1 MKPRTDEDPD
11 VTIARL
17 VDRALVCDD
26 PDNRRADA
34 LPVIECLINGADRL
48 ARKVMDEDETNTF
61 CVHLDSALATLDDMD

>member
-1 MKPRTDEDPD
+1 MKKQTDETPD

-17 VDRALVCDD
+17 IEKALICDD

-34 LPVIECLINGADRL
+34 LPVIEHLINGADRL

-61 CVHLDSALATLDDMD
+61 CVHLDSALAILDDMD

>member
-1 MKPRTDEDPD
+1 MKTPTDETPD

-17 VDRALVCDD
+17 VDRALICDD

-34 LPVIECLINGADRL
+34 LPVIEHLINGADRL

-61 CVHLDSALATLDDMD
+61 TVHLDSALSVLDDMD